1 MHDTTPNP
9 SQARIQANRQNAKK
23 STGPRTA
30 AGKAATSRNAL
41 THGLTAQTYVLPG
54 DDPEEFTALLDDLF
68 RRFHPD
74 GPAEER
80 LVRRIAANQWR
91 LDRAFPLEA
100 AVLRARLRNGASR
113 LANRHAQAQQIG
125 NPQPGLDPDDA
136 AALAIGFII
145 DCQEANSLVKL
156 ARYEA
161 ALERSIDRSLRQLA
175 AFQSARSAPPETK
188 NYETNP
194 IPGGA
199 RSRASSQAAR
209 LGLSTS
215 DQASVALAT
224 CVLPLHPNG

>member
-1 MHDTTPNP
+1 MFVIITGAQDGSSSARSPANLKPVRTMHDTTPNP

-113 LANRHAQAQQIG
+113 LS
-125 NPQPGLDPDDA
+125 QPPRAGPT
-136 AALAIGFII
+136 
-145 DCQEANSLVKL
+145 
-156 ARYEA
+156 
-161 ALERSIDRSLRQLA
+161 DR
-175 AFQSARSAPPETK
+175 
-188 NYETNP
+188 
-194 IPGGA
+194 
-199 RSRASSQAAR
+199 
-209 LGLSTS
+209 
-215 DQASVALAT
+215 
-224 CVLPLHPNG
+224 